1 MHVDLDSALSFP
13 SHLFW
18 RGHLIGGEWGEN
30 SHEALSMREAA
41 FFFYQGR
48 ALWERAGEGIIER
61 LGYRYFELFSIEQF
75 AGMMRYFTSY
85 LSASLSDTVIHVTAF
100 PHLIAVS
107 SDMNFKVRCHGA

>member
-1 MHVDLDSALSFP
+1 
-13 SHLFW
+13 
-18 RGHLIGGEWGEN
+18 
-30 SHEALSMREAA
+30 MREAA

-85 LSASLSDTVIHVTAF
+85 LSASPSDTVIHVTAF

-107 SDMNFKVRCHGA
+107 SDMDFKVRCHGA